1 MQHEEYVL
9 RDGTRVVLRDIRR
22 SDAEELRRA
31 FLALS
36 SESRYRRFFG
46 ALTDL
51 DEAALRY
58 LTEVDGMNHVAIIA
72 VVESLDLKTE
82 HAVGVVRFIRC
93 ADDPKAAE
101 LAVAVVDEMQNKGLG
116 THLTKVAM
124 RVAQHCGVTHLRG
137 DVLASNEPMV
147 HALRDVGATS
157 KACSNDVI
165 TFEVAVDEAETN
177 VVRVLRRLLGI
188 ASRDKS

>member
-72 VVESLDLKTE
+72 VVESLDRRRRDAK
-82 HAVGVVRFIRC
+82 
-93 ADDPKAAE
+93 
-101 LAVAVVDEMQNKGLG
+101 QGLG
-116 THLTKVAM
+116 Y
-124 RVAQHCGVTHLRG
+124 
-137 DVLASNEPMV
+137 S
-147 HALRDVGATS
+147 
-157 KACSNDVI
+157 
-165 TFEVAVDEAETN
+165 
-177 VVRVLRRLLGI
+177 
-188 ASRDKS
+188 